1 MSNPTIEEDM
11 EPVLNLIPLKTA
23 ADTIR
28 SYCMTHENCNKCQ
41 LFCLNGNGC
50 YFHTKVPCN
59 WDLAPIISEK
69 TTEVEKQ
76 HNLKG
81 RRT

>member
-28 SYCMTHENCNKCQ
+28 SYCLTHENCNNCQ
-41 LFCLNGNGC
+41 LFGLNGKGC
-50 YFHTKVPCN
+50 YFNTKVPCN
-59 WDLAPIISEK
+59 WDLAPIIRDK

>member
-28 SYCMTHENCNKCQ
+28 S
-41 LFCLNGNGC
+41 FCLGKEKCKGCHLFGLYGAGC
-50 YFHTKVPCN
+50 YFNNVVPCN
-59 WDLAPIISEK
+59 WDLGLIIKDK
-69 TTEVEKQ
+69 TEEVEKQ